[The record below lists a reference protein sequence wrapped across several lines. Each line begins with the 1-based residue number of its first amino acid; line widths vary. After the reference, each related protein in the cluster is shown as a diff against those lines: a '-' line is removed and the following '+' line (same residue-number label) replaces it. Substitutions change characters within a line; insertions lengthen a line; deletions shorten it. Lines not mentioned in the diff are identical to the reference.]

1 MLPSFRRPIKSNTL
15 WIRQSI
21 RPTRLSPQTRVLGLP
36 PCLTWNPGMGTPYLV
51 RAIFWLTLLSD
62 TGQDLIIPLRS
73 DTAFLC
79 LLTSALSSLSDHFS
93 KLHSEFTSSLSALA
107 VSISSNARPVSSSSP
122 HSFSAYLLSTGN
134 VTTVRPGSM
143 GTSDLYFWRDVFQLY
158 IETEIFEDIGEVHRG
173 ERDAEEAKRRL
184 ALFSQRVAE
193 KRRLSKLSGSKEALQ
208 VFFKINTFI
217 LDVKKV
223 CIPCHY

>member
-1 MLPSFRRPIKSNTL
+1 
-15 WIRQSI
+15 
-21 RPTRLSPQTRVLGLP
+21 
-36 PCLTWNPGMGTPYLV
+36 
-51 RAIFWLTLLSD
+51 
-62 TGQDLIIPLRS
+62 
-73 DTAFLC
+73 
-79 LLTSALSSLSDHFS
+79 
-93 KLHSEFTSSLSALA
+93 
-107 VSISSNARPVSSSSP
+107 
-122 HSFSAYLLSTGN
+122 
-134 VTTVRPGSM
+134 M

-173 ERDAEEAKRRL
+173 ERDAEEAERRL